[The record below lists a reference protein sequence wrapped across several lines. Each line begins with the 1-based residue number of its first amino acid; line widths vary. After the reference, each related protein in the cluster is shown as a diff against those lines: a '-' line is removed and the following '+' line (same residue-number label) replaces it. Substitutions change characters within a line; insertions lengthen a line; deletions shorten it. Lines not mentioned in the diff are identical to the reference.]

1 MKKDLAAIL
10 DKTPPSPEQL
20 DMSHDG
26 ASSLVH
32 GSPAHDSPIPS
43 PQATILSTT
52 SPPAQR
58 LPSTNAPIA
67 HLQSNSGHG
76 KTHQNKLLYKL
87 QKENKKLQAE
97 LDHMRKANSKMRE
110 RSFSFFSMFCFYIM
124 EFILIHYLRGFT
136 GKMYE
141 SIQNNNQ
148 RGSNRFN
155 STESQSLR
163 ILQMDINHSQPGYYN
178 YLPSFSSCFS
188 SCVD

>member
-10 DKTPPSPEQL
+10 DETPPSPEQH

-43 PQATILSTT
+43 PQAAILSTT

-76 KTHQNKLLYKL
+76 KTHQNKLQAKMRWL

-97 LDHMRKANSKMRE
+97 LDHMRKANSKMRVQKHRWNKVKKAARQPSGRLCKKAE
-110 RSFSFFSMFCFYIM
+110 SHLFFSP
-124 EFILIHYLRGFT
+124 
-136 GKMYE
+136 
-141 SIQNNNQ
+141 
-148 RGSNRFN
+148 
-155 STESQSLR
+155 
-163 ILQMDINHSQPGYYN
+163 D
-178 YLPSFSSCFS
+178 
-188 SCVD
+188 